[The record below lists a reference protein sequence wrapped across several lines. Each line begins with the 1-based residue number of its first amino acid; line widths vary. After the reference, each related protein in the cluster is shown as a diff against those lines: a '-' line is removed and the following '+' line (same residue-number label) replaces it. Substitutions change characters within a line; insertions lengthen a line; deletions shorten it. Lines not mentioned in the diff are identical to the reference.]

1 MSALPSVSEVAPWVQ
16 SLLDL
21 RRTPLE
27 HRVAASNLVLAYA
40 RAYARAE
47 GLDEARAIVV
57 AFESLRNAHGE
68 DAAVESLRA
77 VGIDP
82 WESVEAVEEEE
93 KRDAEERAEP
103 RRHLSL
109 VPWGEPS

>member
-1 MSALPSVSEVAPWVQ
+1 MSALPSVAEVAPWVQ

-21 RRTPLE
+21 RRSPLE

-57 AFESLRNAHGE
+57 AFEALRSTHGE
-68 DAAVESLRA
+68 EAAEQSLRA

-82 WESVEAVEEEE
+82 WESVDAVEAEE
-93 KRDAEERAEP
+93 KRDSEERAEP
-103 RRHLSL
+103 RSHLSL

>member
-21 RRTPLE
+21 RRSPLE

-47 GLDEARAIVV
+47 GLDESRAVVV
-57 AFESLRNAHGE
+57 AFETLRTAHGE
-68 DAAVESLRA
+68 DEAVESLRA
-77 VGIDP
+77 VGVDA
-82 WESVEAVEEEE
+82 WDAVEAIEDEE
-93 KRDAEERAEP
+93 KRDDAERAEP
-103 RRHLSL
+103 RSHLSL
-109 VPWGEPS
+109 VPWGDAP